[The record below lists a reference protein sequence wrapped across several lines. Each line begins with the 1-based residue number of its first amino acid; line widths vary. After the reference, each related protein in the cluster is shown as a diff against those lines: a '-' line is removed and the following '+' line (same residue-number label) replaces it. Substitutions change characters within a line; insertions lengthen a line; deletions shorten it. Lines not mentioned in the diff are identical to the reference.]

1 MKGFTQEQKTK
12 IQRAKNILKEMR
24 QLNYKLSFLLDE
36 KSKKEN
42 NDINFK
48 NVPWNVPGNARE
60 EMIDIQVEELRNEMQ
75 NFISKIYVLDKED
88 LEIISIYIE
97 SDSYKKMIDKLNAK
111 GIEEYTYT
119 RKIPLICL
127 KIDGLIKDKDTG
139 YLERANENY
148 LKRIE
153 GE

>member
-1 MKGFTQEQKTK
+1 MKGFTQEQKEK
-12 IQRAKNILKEMR
+12 IQRAKNILKEIR
-24 QLNYKLSFLLDE
+24 QLNSKLSFLLDE
-36 KSKKEN
+36 KTNKESS
-42 NDINFK
+42 DINFK

-75 NFISKIYVLDKED
+75 NFISKIYVLDSED
-88 LEIISIYIE
+88 LEIISIYTE
-97 SDSYKKMIDKLNAK
+97 SNSYKDMIDKLNAK

-127 KIDGLIKDKDTG
+127 KLDELIENNDIG
-139 YLERANENY
+139 YLKRANESY
-148 LKRIE
+148 LKRIK